1 MSDILATGSAIAT
14 ELLLFIRDLARGVS
28 PYTSLLRFLRY
39 RCRGTA
45 TQQSYFILFAVG
57 FGALPRVNLLRFVDV
72 GHSTDGQCYRDRAT
86 TLHSGLSTRGSPCW
100 FVRRV
105 SSI

>member
-1 MSDILATGSAIAT
+1 MSDILPTGSAIAT
-14 ELLLFIRDLARGVS
+14 ELLLFIRDLARGVAPGGLS
-28 PYTSLLRFLRY
+28 EEFLRY

-45 TQQSYFILFAVG
+45 TQHSYFILFAVG
-57 FGALPRVNLLRFVDV
+57 FGALPRVNLLCFVDV

-86 TLHSGLSTRGSPCW
+86 TLHSGLSTRGSPWW